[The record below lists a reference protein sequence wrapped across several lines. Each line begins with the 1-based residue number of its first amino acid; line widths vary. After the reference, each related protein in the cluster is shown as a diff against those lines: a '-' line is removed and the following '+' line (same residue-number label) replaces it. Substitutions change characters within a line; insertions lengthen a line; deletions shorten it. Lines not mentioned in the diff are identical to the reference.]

1 MLLIPNTEDVLILRT
16 DFSSDEK
23 WQNLCAEI
31 LTPDPQY
38 GFQPYVEFLSDQK
51 FENLNSAEIIDL
63 LPVDYP
69 HPIIFV
75 IDRYTVESEESP
87 VLCIDLYE
95 DKGKEMR
102 VLPKVMWAV
111 ENNLSIS
118 NSEFSS
124 FLEST
129 DENGIFREI

>member
-1 MLLIPNTEDVLILRT
+1 MLLVPNTEDVLVLRT

-23 WQNLCAEI
+23 WQSLCAEI
-31 LTPDPQY
+31 STPDPEY

-63 LPVDYP
+63 LPIDYP
-69 HPIIFV
+69 HSIIFV
-75 IDRYTVESEESP
+75 IDEYTITSDESP
-87 VLCIDLYE
+87 VLCIDLSE
-95 DKGKEMR
+95 DRGKVMR
-102 VLPKVMWAV
+102 VLPKIMWAV

-124 FLEST
+124 FLEGA
-129 DENGIFREI
+129 D